1 MTTIDELLS
10 RISCFNY

>member
-1 MTTIDELLS
+1 MTPIDELLS